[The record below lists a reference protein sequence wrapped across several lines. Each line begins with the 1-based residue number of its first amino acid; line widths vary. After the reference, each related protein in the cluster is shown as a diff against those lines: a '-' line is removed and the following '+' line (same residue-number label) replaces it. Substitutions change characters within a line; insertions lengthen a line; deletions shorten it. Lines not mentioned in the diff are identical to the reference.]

1 MSGQKKRRT
10 NVRRS
15 WLLTLSV
22 FVIMLVVFYLIDG
35 TTLEP
40 RLNDS
45 NNIAGRMVD
54 WLNGSTIF
62 NEWITFFT
70 FPWFNLVTFVFIL
83 ALLLKAITDLIS
95 LITYKRKPRKW
106 KVGMG
111 VWKIFTTLVKLSVTI
126 IILLAPIIAILS
138 LFIRGLPF
146 LGGWI
151 VSSVVLIFILV
162 VVGGTAL
169 VVNYFEDKVELKKAE
184 EEHEKTKETSS
195 NEISTDHIVMGI

>member
-10 NVRRS
+10 NARKS

-35 TTLEP
+35 TALEP

-95 LITYKRKPRKW
+95 LITYNRKAR
-106 KVGMG
+106 
-111 VWKIFTTLVKLSVTI
+111 
-126 IILLAPIIAILS
+126 
-138 LFIRGLPF
+138 
-146 LGGWI
+146 
-151 VSSVVLIFILV
+151 
-162 VVGGTAL
+162 
-169 VVNYFEDKVELKKAE
+169 
-184 EEHEKTKETSS
+184 
-195 NEISTDHIVMGI
+195 